1 MADRKILV
9 INPGSTSTKIAVYL
23 NSRAIFLK
31 SIRHPMEEIRKFRH
45 IADQY
50 QYRKDIVLRELQH
63 AEIELEEI
71 AAVVGRGGLVRP
83 IKSGVYAV
91 NDRLLED
98 LRIGVLGEH
107 ASNLGGLIADD
118 IAKTLPNA
126 RAFIAD
132 PVVVDEMEDVARIA
146 GHPKFQRYSIFH
158 ALNHKAVGRSYARLL
173 NKQYEDLNL
182 IIAHLGGGISVGAH
196 RKGRVIDVNQALD
209 GEGPFSPER
218 SGTLPTGALV
228 KMCFSSE
235 YTEEQI
241 LKIINGEG
249 GLVAY
254 FGTNNA
260 YEIEMLA
267 SDGDDKA
274 KLIQDAMAYQIGKAI
289 GSMSVVLAGE
299 VDAIILTGG
308 IANNPMI
315 VEYVKKMVSFIAPVV
330 IYPGEDEMH
339 ALAMNGLRV
348 LRGELECKVY
358 DESNM
363 VSFSGL
369 SK

>member
-1 MADRKILV
+1 MADKKILV

-23 NSRAIFLK
+23 NTRAIFLK
-31 SIRHPMEEIRKFRH
+31 SIRHPMEQLRKFKNVG
-45 IADQY
+45 DQY
-50 QYRKDIVLRELQH
+50 EYRKAIILKELDH
-63 AEIELEEI
+63 AEIETSTI
-71 AAVVGRGGLVRP
+71 DAVVGRGGLVRP
-83 IKSGVYAV
+83 IKSGVYSI
-91 NDRLLED
+91 NEQLKED
-98 LRIGVLGEH
+98 LKKGVLGEH

-118 IAKTLPNA
+118 IAHSFPNA
-126 RAFIAD
+126 KAYIAD
-132 PVVVDEMEDVARIA
+132 PVVVDELEDVARIT

-173 NKQYEDLNL
+173 NKTYEDLNL

-196 RKGRVIDVNQALD
+196 KKGRVIDVNQALD

-218 SGTLPTGALV
+218 TGTLPAGALA
-228 KMCFSSE
+228 KLCFSGE
-235 YTEEQI
+235 YTEDQI
-241 LKIINGEG
+241 KKLITGEG

-260 YEIEMLA
+260 YEIEMMA
-267 SDGDDKA
+267 AEGDDKA
-274 KLIQDAMAYQIGKAI
+274 KMIQDAMAYQIGKAI
-289 GSMSVVLAGE
+289 GCMASVLSGE

-348 LRGELECKVY
+348 LRGEVACKIY

-363 VSFSGL
+363 VSFSWCRE
-369 SK
+369 